1 MDDFEAFK
9 ASREKVDPSSRDMT
23 DHQWK
28 QAFDAHQRARG
39 RVGGGSGEGSRR
51 RRRRSGNQ
59 SSQGAPRGQHRPSS
73 LSKAGNLRG
82 AVRAESAYQDLRL
95 MIDML
100 AWVAIVVVVL
110 GAVVSLFYYTSV
122 AAALVNVLGAAVQV
136 IAIIAARL
144 LIQVLIDIPDIALYR
159 AVREAGAGER
169 PSNDP
174 GA

>member
-1 MDDFEAFK
+1 MSDFEEFK
-9 ASREKVDPSSRDMT
+9 AAREKIDPSSREMT

-39 RVGGGSGEGSRR
+39 RVGGGSGEGRR
-51 RRRRSGNQ
+51 RRRRSSSQ
-59 SSQGAPRGQHRPSS
+59 SSQTAPRGQHRPST
-73 LSKAGNLRG
+73 LSKTGSLRA
-82 AVRAESAYQDLRL
+82 AVRADSAYQDLRM

-100 AWVAIVVVVL
+100 SWVAIVVVVL
-110 GAVVSLFYYTSV
+110 GAVVSLFYYTSA
-122 AAALVNVLGAAVQV
+122 AAALVNVLGAVVQV

-159 AVREAGAGER
+159 VSRESDAGER
-169 PSNDP
+169 SSNDD